1 MSTSRRAARRQAV
14 FVLYQRDVTGLA
26 LAELW
31 ENLERELGGDPDP
44 YTREVVAGVIAQ
56 AEAIDQAIDS
66 AASGWSVDRVAP
78 LERNIMRVAVYELR
92 SRDDIPAAVAI
103 DEAVSLAK
111 RYCQAEAGGF
121 VNGILGAIARSEVHG

>member
-1 MSTSRRAARRQAV
+1 MTSSRRAARRQAV
-14 FVLYQRDVTGLA
+14 FVLYQQDVTGLS
-26 LAELW
+26 LTDLW
-31 ENLERELGGDPDP
+31 GNLERELGGAPDP
-44 YTREVVAGVIAQ
+44 YTREVVAGVSDRL
-56 AEAIDQAIDS
+56 EAIDQAIDT

-103 DEAVSLAK
+103 DEAVGLAK

-121 VNGILGAIARSEVHG
+121 VNGILGAIARSEVRG